1 MDGMSVQAQEARRDY
16 KRRYRIR
23 NREKIN
29 DQQRAWR
36 KNNPEKVREYQA
48 QYWERKA
55 GKTNNIRANI
65 RASWKDYGITQERVD
80 ELVEIVRSGK
90 YDDLVRSAALMADEL
105 AAGHIL
111 LSVSENLS
119 YERIEFDEKLGR
131 CPLGKTDFY
140 GARRLFFHQ
149 LNCALSGKK
158 TAAREGRH
166 G

>member
-1 MDGMSVQAQEARRDY
+1 MGVIMSAEAVEARRAY
-16 KRRYRIR
+16 QREYLRK

-29 DQQRAWR
+29 SQR
-36 KNNPEKVREYQA
+36 KNWRAENREKVQQYNRE
-48 QYWERKA
+48 YWERKA
-55 GKTNNIRANI
+55 GKAGNL
-65 RASWKDYGITQERVD
+65 RASWEQYGITPERLK
-80 ELVEIVRSGK
+80 ELKMIVRSGE
-90 YDDLVRSAALMADEL
+90 YDDLVRSAAFMADEL

-111 LSVSENLS
+111 LSVKENLS

-149 LNCALSGKK
+149 LNCALKDEKK
-158 TAAREGRH
+158 AAREGRH